1 MTTPTPEQW
10 RELLVDVP
18 GSLGAVLQEVFA
30 SHDADQL
37 ARRADLR
44 KPPPRRTAQD
54 VHTLVFPQY
63 STEPFAK
70 AVQPLLKPS
79 MRAIADRADMRSGYL
94 SQLISGERSLDV
106 YKLQRIATAARVSP
120 AYFLEYRQMMVL
132 DAISARIAQSPE
144 AGIAAY
150 QAVIRASAPDLR
162 ASTTR
167 ARSPRADRG
176 PRGNS

>member
-1 MTTPTPEQW
+1 MTAPTPEQW

-30 SHDADQL
+30 SHDADQA
-37 ARRADLR
+37 ARRANLR

-54 VHTLVFPQY
+54 VHALVFPQY
-63 STEPFAK
+63 SVEPFAK

-79 MRAIADRADMRSGYL
+79 MRAIAQRADMSPGFL
-94 SQLISGERSLDV
+94 SQLIAGARALDV
-106 YKLQRIATAARVSP
+106 YKLQRIAAACRVSP

-132 DAISARIAQSPE
+132 EAISSRIAQSPE

-150 QAVIRASAPDLR
+150 RAVMQAAE
-162 ASTTR
+162 TR
-167 ARSPRADRG
+167 TGVRTSQTHGG